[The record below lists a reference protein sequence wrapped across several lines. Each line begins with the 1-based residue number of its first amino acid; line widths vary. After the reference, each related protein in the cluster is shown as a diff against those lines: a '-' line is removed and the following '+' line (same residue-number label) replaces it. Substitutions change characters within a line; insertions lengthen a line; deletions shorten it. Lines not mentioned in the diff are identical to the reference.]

1 MAEKAKHQFNGQ
13 PYAVKGGLCHV
24 VVKYYVEQNP
34 NVTLEELK
42 KIFNNEKNMI
52 VVGFEEAMDSVDS
65 KGKMGGDYYVK
76 EADLIS
82 IKEGN
87 AVVWNYWPERYFFP
101 FLEQV
106 KALGYSVTEQ
116 NESVI
121 IEDNA
126 EKAILPKD
134 ENHLDAL
141 REASKADDDRLKE
154 PQTLDA
160 QSQAIDDAPLPKN
173 EGVNAS
179 TSGGMYD
186 EQLEQLIESA
196 LADGVLTDNEK
207 KILLKRAQ
215 SKGMDPDEFEMVLE
229 ARLYKMN
236 NDNKVVKASASEVI
250 DNSLIDYEKVKE
262 LADFYYNQYNSIL
275 YYKDGWKYENIERKS
290 KSGKTVIT
298 NQYRKV
304 KITVKDWGTTNKKRR
319 DYVSTMV
326 SKTKEE
332 MLAVIVFL
340 GKFMPI
346 ADESEINGSVFFTM
360 LKKYHTV
367 VTESRRL
374 YSSDSNFMELL
385 KTVSTPFSRTEE
397 IVDRAIPKLQKR
409 VGTARRGSFFAKL
422 IFYLYS
428 LAELK

>member
-1 MAEKAKHQFNGQ
+1 
-13 PYAVKGGLCHV
+13 
-24 VVKYYVEQNP
+24 
-34 NVTLEELK
+34 
-42 KIFNNEKNMI
+42 MI

-196 LADGVLTDNEK
+196 LADGVLTDKEK

-262 LADFYYNQYNSIL
+262 LADFYYYQYNSIL

-304 KITVKDWGTTNKKRR
+304 KITVKDWGTTNKK
-319 DYVSTMV
+319 
-326 SKTKEE
+326 TK
-332 MLAVIVFL
+332 
-340 GKFMPI
+340 
-346 ADESEINGSVFFTM
+346 
-360 LKKYHTV
+360 
-367 VTESRRL
+367 RL
-374 YSSDSNFMELL
+374 CKHYGVKD
-385 KTVSTPFSRTEE
+385 
-397 IVDRAIPKLQKR
+397 
-409 VGTARRGSFFAKL
+409 
-422 IFYLYS
+422 
-428 LAELK
+428 